1 MYSNGPMLLE
11 LLGCRHSCG
20 AVARAELLEAARL
33 PHHEA
38 VSNPLHTCRAA
49 SRLTRERIWSRRV
62 ISVWKRSEL
71 QLAAATASRVCIPDA
86 IDATPTR
93 HSTRRRRRFRKMLL
107 ERHLA
112 THAQISLSWTYY
124 ANQRHANPA
133 PIGPRVDRR
142 PFYNFSSREYGGHV
156 PGEPYLLKTFVED
169 VERRTPFITRH
180 MQMVD
185 GLVLSGDHSHKVAKL
200 VHVAG
205 TRAFEGL
212 YTLMNG
218 YGQVVG
224 FWCVL

>member
-1 MYSNGPMLLE
+1 MAASAETCCGRRWAGLCVGKALQMYSNGPMLLE

-62 ISVWKRSEL
+62 ISVWKRSAL

-112 THAQISLSWTYY
+112 THAQISLSWAYY

-133 PIGPRVDRR
+133 PIGPQVDRR

-156 PGEPYLLKTFVED
+156 AAGAETE
-169 VERRTPFITRH
+169 ER
-180 MQMVD
+180 
-185 GLVLSGDHSHKVAKL
+185 
-200 VHVAG
+200 AG
-205 TRAFEGL
+205 NNDAD
-212 YTLMNG
+212 
-218 YGQVVG
+218 
-224 FWCVL
+224 